1 VGSFGTDK
9 GIGADYAS
17 NNPAILFSDDDM
29 IIRTGGTVGH
39 GTIGAMYIASA
50 EELIIGHTDASLTDA
65 TSLGAG
71 NYTDYLQIDTNGI
84 EMTTARG
91 TVQFGYNLEAP
102 GVPTHF
108 HINKLNQSFDLFFGD
123 DSNYFHLPA
132 GAGSPVIG
140 ANDGSSGQKL
150 WTFGQ
155 DGSLTLPQSN
165 SGAALISAGTVGLE
179 FTSNGHALQLGT
191 DGTLIVPG
199 DIKSVAD
206 TGDVVIHANNGT
218 QRTWTFGGDG
228 SLTVPQGGY
237 ITAPSAM
244 GSNTVI
250 QAPASNRALLQNN
263 NGTNLIAADDQGV
276 AMTTVRGT
284 VQFGYN
290 LEAPGVPSHF
300 HINKLDQTFDLF
312 FGDDA
317 NYFHLPA
324 SGGAPVIGAYGDSVQ
339 KLWTFG
345 QDGGLIFPDS
355 TVQTT
360 AYTGGGSYTLPIATD
375 SVLGG
380 VTVAGQQTSGLNIN
394 TSTGVLQLTT
404 GNNSAYGYLFKDGTS
419 GNWDMASQIQ
429 NALSLQS
436 NYMMFQP
443 STGSYVQGSTP
454 WLSTLILDNDNG
466 VSHNDVAGFFNN
478 SNNTDSIG
486 VLTTDPN
493 VMIAMGGSLIIGSYN
508 NPSAPTFP
516 DAGNNYA
523 ANWLTGSG
531 NPWTN
536 DVTQYPLY
544 SAALG
549 LGTQGMLA
557 VEGAIFAGGLIT
569 NQDIYMQNG
578 THLRFPDGSVQTTAY
593 KVISL
598 PPLTAWGTVVSF
610 DNLSFSFDATTGSP
624 GFNGGYGQGNGSYS
638 TLIWTAD
645 LYQQLASPT
654 NLTISSGGPVQYFNY
669 NGPNLITEVAL
680 TPGDSFVLR
689 IQDVDT
695 NRVYQATFLASFK
708 AADAGNEGK
717 YGAIT
722 VERLV

>member
-1 VGSFGTDK
+1 MSARINYNRITGSNIQGDATTVTEPLGTLVVTNNNELRLHDGSTAGGNSIGGGGGVGSFGTDK

-29 IIRTGGTVGH
+29 IIRTGGTAGH

-71 NYTDYLQIDTNGI
+71 NFTDYLQIDTNGI

-132 GAGSPVIG
+132 GGGSPVIG

-155 DGSLTLPQSN
+155 DGSLTFPNGAGFGLGENGQLKVNDSTTLKLDFRDNGGRGFYTDNGGFSLRSNGTYTWTFGQDGTLNLPDS
-165 SGAALISAGTVGLE
+165 ASAGTAIIQT
-179 FTSNGHALQLGT
+179 TSAINIQVNSNAHTWTFGT

-199 DIKSVAD
+199 EIKSEAN
-206 TGDVVIHANNGT
+206 TGPVIINSTDGNT
-218 QRTWTFGGDG
+218 TKTWTFGGDG
-228 SLTVPQGGY
+228 S
-237 ITAPSAM
+237 IT
-244 GSNTVI
+244 
-250 QAPASNRALLQNN
+250 
-263 NGTNLIAADDQGV
+263 
-276 AMTTVRGT
+276 
-284 VQFGYN
+284 
-290 LEAPGVPSHF
+290 
-300 HINKLDQTFDLF
+300 
-312 FGDDA
+312 
-317 NYFHLPA
+317 
-324 SGGAPVIGAYGDSVQ
+324 
-339 KLWTFG
+339 
-345 QDGGLIFPDS
+345 FPDA

-360 AYTGGGSYTLPIATD
+360 AYR
-375 SVLGG
+375 
-380 VTVAGQQTSGLNIN
+380 
-394 TSTGVLQLTT
+394 
-404 GNNSAYGYLFKDGTS
+404 
-419 GNWDMASQIQ
+419 
-429 NALSLQS
+429 
-436 NYMMFQP
+436 
-443 STGSYVQGSTP
+443 
-454 WLSTLILDNDNG
+454 
-466 VSHNDVAGFFNN
+466 
-478 SNNTDSIG
+478 
-486 VLTTDPN
+486 
-493 VMIAMGGSLIIGSYN
+493 VM
-508 NPSAPTFP
+508 
-516 DAGNNYA
+516 
-523 ANWLTGSG
+523 
-531 NPWTN
+531 
-536 DVTQYPLY
+536 
-544 SAALG
+544 
-549 LGTQGMLA
+549 
-557 VEGAIFAGGLIT
+557 
-569 NQDIYMQNG
+569 
-578 THLRFPDGSVQTTAY
+578 
-593 KVISL
+593 SL

-624 GFNGGYGQGNGSYS
+624 GFNGGYGQGSGSYS

-654 NLTISSGGPVQYFNY
+654 NLTISSGEPVQYFNY

-695 NRVYQATFLASFK
+695 NRVYRATFLASFK

>member
-1 VGSFGTDK
+1 MTNPIFYKRITGSSIQGDAYSVTEPSGTLVIANGGELRLHDGSTAGGNPVGGGGGVGSFGTDK

-29 IIRTGGTVGH
+29 IIRTGGTAGH

-71 NYTDYLQIDTNGI
+71 NFTDYLQIDTNGI

-132 GAGSPVIG
+132 GGGSPVIS

-155 DGSLTLPQSN
+155 DGTTTFPNSSTFNGVDFVAKENDELNLTILDSSAYIGVKQGSNLTEPAAYMDVYFGKKSRIRTTSLDNQTEYDWYFNPDGSLTLPT
-165 SGAALISAGTVGLE
+165 GGE
-179 FTSNGHALQLGT
+179 
-191 DGTLIVPG
+191 
-199 DIKSVAD
+199 IKSAAD

-228 SLTVPQGGY
+228 S
-237 ITAPSAM
+237 IT
-244 GSNTVI
+244 
-250 QAPASNRALLQNN
+250 
-263 NGTNLIAADDQGV
+263 
-276 AMTTVRGT
+276 
-284 VQFGYN
+284 
-290 LEAPGVPSHF
+290 
-300 HINKLDQTFDLF
+300 
-312 FGDDA
+312 
-317 NYFHLPA
+317 
-324 SGGAPVIGAYGDSVQ
+324 
-339 KLWTFG
+339 
-345 QDGGLIFPDS
+345 FPDS

-360 AYTGGGSYTLPIATD
+360 AYRVMS
-375 SVLGG
+375 
-380 VTVAGQQTSGLNIN
+380 
-394 TSTGVLQLTT
+394 
-404 GNNSAYGYLFKDGTS
+404 
-419 GNWDMASQIQ
+419 
-429 NALSLQS
+429 LS
-436 NYMMFQP
+436 
-443 STGSYVQGSTP
+443 
-454 WLSTLILDNDNG
+454 
-466 VSHNDVAGFFNN
+466 
-478 SNNTDSIG
+478 
-486 VLTTDPN
+486 
-493 VMIAMGGSLIIGSYN
+493 
-508 NPSAPTFP
+508 
-516 DAGNNYA
+516 
-523 ANWLTGSG
+523 
-531 NPWTN
+531 
-536 DVTQYPLY
+536 
-544 SAALG
+544 
-549 LGTQGMLA
+549 
-557 VEGAIFAGGLIT
+557 
-569 NQDIYMQNG
+569 
-578 THLRFPDGSVQTTAY
+578 
-593 KVISL
+593 
-598 PPLTAWGTVVSF
+598 PLTAWGTVVSF

-624 GFNGGYGQGNGSYS
+624 GFNGGYGQGSGSYS

-695 NRVYQATFLASFK
+695 NRVYRATFLASFNT
-708 AADAGNEGK
+708 ADAGNEGK

>member
-1 VGSFGTDK
+1 MSNSIFYKRITGSSIQGNAYTVTEPNGTLVIANGGELRLHNGATPGGVEVGGGGGSIGSFGTDK

-29 IIRTGGTVGH
+29 IIRTGGTAGH

-50 EELIIGHTDASLTDA
+50 EELIIGHADASLTDA

-71 NYTDYLQIDTNGI
+71 NFTDYLQIDTNGI

-123 DSNYFHLPA
+123 DFNYLHLPA
-132 GAGSPVIG
+132 GTGYGGSPVIG

-155 DGSLTLPQSN
+155 DGSLT
-165 SGAALISAGTVGLE
+165 
-179 FTSNGHALQLGT
+179 
-191 DGTLIVPG
+191 VPR

-206 TGDVVIHANNGT
+206 TGDVVIHANTGT

-228 SLTVPQGGY
+228 S
-237 ITAPSAM
+237 IT
-244 GSNTVI
+244 
-250 QAPASNRALLQNN
+250 
-263 NGTNLIAADDQGV
+263 
-276 AMTTVRGT
+276 
-284 VQFGYN
+284 
-290 LEAPGVPSHF
+290 
-300 HINKLDQTFDLF
+300 
-312 FGDDA
+312 
-317 NYFHLPA
+317 
-324 SGGAPVIGAYGDSVQ
+324 
-339 KLWTFG
+339 
-345 QDGGLIFPDS
+345 FPDA

-360 AYTGGGSYTLPIATD
+360 AYR
-375 SVLGG
+375 
-380 VTVAGQQTSGLNIN
+380 
-394 TSTGVLQLTT
+394 
-404 GNNSAYGYLFKDGTS
+404 
-419 GNWDMASQIQ
+419 
-429 NALSLQS
+429 
-436 NYMMFQP
+436 
-443 STGSYVQGSTP
+443 
-454 WLSTLILDNDNG
+454 
-466 VSHNDVAGFFNN
+466 
-478 SNNTDSIG
+478 
-486 VLTTDPN
+486 
-493 VMIAMGGSLIIGSYN
+493 VM
-508 NPSAPTFP
+508 
-516 DAGNNYA
+516 
-523 ANWLTGSG
+523 
-531 NPWTN
+531 
-536 DVTQYPLY
+536 
-544 SAALG
+544 
-549 LGTQGMLA
+549 
-557 VEGAIFAGGLIT
+557 
-569 NQDIYMQNG
+569 
-578 THLRFPDGSVQTTAY
+578 
-593 KVISL
+593 SL

-624 GFNGGYGQGNGSYS
+624 SFNGGYGQGNGSYS

-645 LYQQLASPT
+645 LYQQLASTP

-695 NRVYQATFLASFK
+695 NRVYRATFLASFK

>member
-1 VGSFGTDK
+1 MSQFKRFNTSDNSNRSDTTIVYPAGTLTWDDANGLRLHDGSTVGGNSIGGGGGVGSFGTDK

-29 IIRTGGTVGH
+29 IIRTGGTAGH

-71 NYTDYLQIDTNGI
+71 NFTDYLQIDTNGI

-132 GAGSPVIG
+132 GGGSPVIG

-155 DGSLTLPQSN
+155 DGTTTFPQGSSFGSPGEGEFSLFNLVDTDFAIYTN
-165 SGAALISAGTVGLE
+165 NGTNHSWLFG
-179 FTSNGHALQLGT
+179 N

-199 DIKSVAD
+199 EIKSEAN
-206 TGDVVIHANNGT
+206 TGPVIINSTDGNT
-218 QRTWTFGGDG
+218 TKTWTFGGDG
-228 SLTVPQGGY
+228 S
-237 ITAPSAM
+237 IT
-244 GSNTVI
+244 
-250 QAPASNRALLQNN
+250 
-263 NGTNLIAADDQGV
+263 
-276 AMTTVRGT
+276 
-284 VQFGYN
+284 
-290 LEAPGVPSHF
+290 
-300 HINKLDQTFDLF
+300 
-312 FGDDA
+312 
-317 NYFHLPA
+317 
-324 SGGAPVIGAYGDSVQ
+324 
-339 KLWTFG
+339 
-345 QDGGLIFPDS
+345 FPDS

-360 AYTGGGSYTLPIATD
+360 AYR
-375 SVLGG
+375 
-380 VTVAGQQTSGLNIN
+380 
-394 TSTGVLQLTT
+394 
-404 GNNSAYGYLFKDGTS
+404 
-419 GNWDMASQIQ
+419 
-429 NALSLQS
+429 
-436 NYMMFQP
+436 
-443 STGSYVQGSTP
+443 
-454 WLSTLILDNDNG
+454 
-466 VSHNDVAGFFNN
+466 
-478 SNNTDSIG
+478 
-486 VLTTDPN
+486 
-493 VMIAMGGSLIIGSYN
+493 VM
-508 NPSAPTFP
+508 
-516 DAGNNYA
+516 
-523 ANWLTGSG
+523 
-531 NPWTN
+531 
-536 DVTQYPLY
+536 
-544 SAALG
+544 
-549 LGTQGMLA
+549 
-557 VEGAIFAGGLIT
+557 
-569 NQDIYMQNG
+569 
-578 THLRFPDGSVQTTAY
+578 
-593 KVISL
+593 SL

-624 GFNGGYGQGNGSYS
+624 GFNGGYGQGSGSYS

-654 NLTISSGGPVQYFNY
+654 NSTISSGEPVQYFNY

-695 NRVYQATFLASFK
+695 NRVYRATFLASFK